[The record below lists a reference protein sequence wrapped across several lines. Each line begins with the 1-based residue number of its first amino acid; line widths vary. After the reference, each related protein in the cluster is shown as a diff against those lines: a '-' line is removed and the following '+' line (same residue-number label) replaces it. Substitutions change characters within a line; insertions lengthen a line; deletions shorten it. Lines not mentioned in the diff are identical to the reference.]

1 MKQAQII
8 TIAEIK
14 GGTGKTTTA
23 AALAQAAFL
32 NGKKVLIIDLD
43 GQGTISHRFSADT
56 TAPGTYNLFADNTP
70 IVDTIQATEQG
81 PDVISGAPDLYTI
94 KGEKGSITTLAEK
107 LEPIKKA
114 YDLIIIDTPPAL
126 NVLTFNAMQA
136 STGLL
141 IACYADEGSA
151 DGLILT
157 LDYAKAI
164 KKTNAKLKVLGCII
178 TQYDSRPIVC
188 RQFRELVIEAAE
200 ANRCPYICDIRRG
213 ISVQEAAAYG
223 KNLFKYAPKSKPA
236 QDYMTLYKAIIK

>member
-23 AALAQAAFL
+23 AALAQAAIIE
-32 NGKKVLIIDLD
+32 GKKVLIIDLD
-43 GQGTISHRFSADT
+43 GQGTISHRFGADT
-56 TAPGTYNLFADNTP
+56 TAPGSYDLIAGNSKINA
-70 IVDTIQATEQG
+70 VIQETEQG
-81 PDVISGAPDLYTI
+81 ADVIAGAPDLYAI
-94 KGEKGSITTLAEK
+94 RGEKGSITTLAEK
-107 LEPIKKA
+107 LEPVKKS
-114 YDLIIIDTPPAL
+114 YDLIVIDTPPAL

-157 LDYAKAI
+157 LEYAKSI
-164 KKTNAKLKVLGCII
+164 KQTNNKLKVLGCVI
-178 TQYDSRPIVC
+178 TQYDARPIVC
-188 RQFRELVIEAAE
+188 RQFRELVIDAAK
-200 ANRCPYICDIRRG
+200 ANKCPYICDIRRG
-213 ISVQEAAAYG
+213 IAIVEAAAYG

-236 QDYMTLYKAIIK
+236 QDYMTLYKTIIK